1 MMLVLRPLRPDELP
15 VAHTLCLRSKAY
27 WGYDAAFMAA
37 CREEL
42 RLTPE
47 DLAADEVIAAAD
59 DAGLAGLAQVS
70 VDVPNSYLEKLFV
83 APERM
88 GLGLGRI
95 LYDWALS
102 AAGRLGATRLIIEA
116 DPDAA
121 GFYQR
126 MGAEP
131 AGTAPSGSIE
141 GRILPRLAHRICP

>member
-1 MMLVLRPLRPDELP
+1 MMPVLRPLRPEELP
-15 VAHTLCLRSKAY
+15 LAHTLCLRSKAH

-47 DLAADEVIAAAD
+47 DLATDAVIAAAD
-59 DAGLAGLAQVS
+59 ASGLAGLAQVS
-70 VDVPNSYLEKLFV
+70 AEGANSHLEKLFV

-95 LYDWALS
+95 LYDWALG
-102 AAGRLGATRLIIEA
+102 AAGRLGASRLIIEA

-121 GFYQR
+121 AFYQR
-126 MGAEP
+126 MGAEL

-141 GRILPRLAHRICP
+141 GRMLPRLVHRICL

>member
-1 MMLVLRPLRPDELP
+1 MTPALRPLRPDELP
-15 VAHTLCLRSKAY
+15 AAHALCLRSKAY
-27 WGYDAAFMAA
+27 WGYDSAFMAA

-59 DAGLAGLAQVS
+59 ANGLAGLAQVS
-70 VDVPNSYLEKLFV
+70 AKAPDSYLEKLFI
-83 APERM
+83 APEVM

-95 LYDWALS
+95 LYDWALG
-102 AAGRLGATRLIIEA
+102 AAVRLGATRLIIEA
-116 DPDAA
+116 DPGAA

-141 GRILPRLAHRICP
+141 GRILPRLVHRICL